1 MHVSKIDDHSVS
13 VVNEDTQ
20 ETSYVFW
27 SDREDGLMKAYENAE
42 ALCEKLNQ

>member
-27 SDREDGLMKAYENAE
+27 SDREDGLMKAYKDAE